1 MKSQKWDEQLRKK
14 RKIIDVEK
22 SDTEKPIGVSM
33 RPGCWIT
40 QNQLSKTGGLFPV
53 RYVHNCLWYNS
64 ERLTGCEELHRNFKR
79 LWKWVGLW
87 GRETIGER
95 LSSLSGA
102 GDTARVWLLVVVVGA
117 AQTRTC
123 RFKLVACGQLTQ
135 VRIYGFGAMSR
146 GLLGPPGFRGT
157 GWRNNTLSTN
167 KTKKGSAFQR
177 RILKLNVNTTI
188 AYCWILDT
196 THWPN
201 VQQEGW
207 GFVFHVI
214 RHWF

>member
-33 RPGCWIT
+33 RPGCWST

-79 LWKWVGLW
+79 LWKGVGLW

-95 LSSLSGA
+95 LTSLSGA

-135 VRIYGFGAMSR
+135 VRIYGFGAMSK
-146 GLLGPPGFRGT
+146 GT
-157 GWRNNTLSTN
+157 PRASW
-167 KTKKGSAFQR
+167 FQR
-177 RILKLNVNTTI
+177 DGLEKQHSFNKQNKKRKRISKKNSQAKRKHHHRLLLN
-188 AYCWILDT
+188 
-196 THWPN
+196 
-201 VQQEGW
+201 
-207 GFVFHVI
+207 I
-214 RHWF
+214 RYNSLA